1 MFSYTAIALLGLV
14 LWTLLLLVWM
24 ETLRSKLVISGAIAS
39 NQFQPD
45 NGNLSP
51 FMQRLARAHANC
63 VENLPIFAALM
74 LLAIST
80 ESHFITDSLA
90 MWLLLARFGQSC
102 IHLVSLSVWAV
113 NLRFSLYVV
122 QVAIALYW
130 TINLLI
136 HFHQ

>member
-63 VENLPIFAALM
+63 VENLPIFASLM

-90 MWLLLARFGQSC
+90 MWLLLSRFGQSC

-113 NLRFSLYVV
+113 NLRFSLFVV